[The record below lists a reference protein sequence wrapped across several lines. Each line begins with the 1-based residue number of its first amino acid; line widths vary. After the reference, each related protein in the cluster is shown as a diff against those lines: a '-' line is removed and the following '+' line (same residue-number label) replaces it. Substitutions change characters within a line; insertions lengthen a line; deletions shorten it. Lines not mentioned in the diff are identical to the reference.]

1 MQPAFS
7 DLIQSELPVL
17 IDFYAEWCG
26 PCKSIEPEID
36 RLSRDMRDKVT
47 IIKIDVEKYLQEA
60 LHYEVRGVPTFVL
73 IKDGQVIWKEAGV
86 LNYQQLQQVLSE
98 LV

>member
-36 RLSRDMRDKVT
+36 KLSQDLKHKVT
-47 IIKIDVEKYLQEA
+47 IVKIDVEKYLPEA
-60 LHYEVRGVPTFVL
+60 LNYEVRGVPTFVL
-73 IKDGQVIWKEAGV
+73 IKNGQVIWKAAGV
-86 LNYQQLQQVLSE
+86 LNYQQLQQILYDYI
-98 LV
+98 

>member
-17 IDFYAEWCG
+17 IDFYAEWCS

-36 RLSRDMRDKVT
+36 KLSQDMKDKVT
-47 IIKIDVEKYLQEA
+47 IVKIDVEKYLKEA
-60 LHYEVRGVPTFVL
+60 LDYEVRGVPTFVL
-73 IKDGQVIWKEAGV
+73 TKNGQIIWKEAGV
-86 LNYQQLQQVLSE
+86 LNYHQLQQIISE
-98 LV
+98 YV